1 MTVVELR
8 ESIIKKVA
16 EDFNISLE
24 QAKDLINSSFE
35 IGEPE
40 WFYGFPNW
48 HHENIIG
55 HGRWSNAG

>member
-1 MTVVELR
+1 MTVMELR
-8 ESIIKKVA
+8 ENIIKKVA

-40 WFYGFPNW
+40 
-48 HHENIIG
+48 
-55 HGRWSNAG
+55 

>member
-1 MTVVELR
+1 MTVIELR
-8 ESIIKKVA
+8 GNIIKKVA

-40 WFYGFPNW
+40 
-48 HHENIIG
+48 
-55 HGRWSNAG
+55 

>member
-1 MTVVELR
+1 MTVIELR
-8 ESIIKKVA
+8 ENIIKKVA

-40 WFYGFPNW
+40 
-48 HHENIIG
+48 
-55 HGRWSNAG
+55 

>member
-8 ESIIKKVA
+8 ENIIKKVA

-40 WFYGFPNW
+40 
-48 HHENIIG
+48 
-55 HGRWSNAG
+55 

>member
-1 MTVVELR
+1 MSVIELR
-8 ESIIKKVA
+8 ENIIKKVA

-40 WFYGFPNW
+40 
-48 HHENIIG
+48 
-55 HGRWSNAG
+55 